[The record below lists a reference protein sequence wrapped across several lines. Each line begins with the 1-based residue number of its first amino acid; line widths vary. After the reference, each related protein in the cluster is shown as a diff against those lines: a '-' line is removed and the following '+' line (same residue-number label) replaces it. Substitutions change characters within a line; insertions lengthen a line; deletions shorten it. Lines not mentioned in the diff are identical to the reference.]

1 MSQLFVNKANQR
13 RGSPWTD
20 TAPIRA
26 ELFGIERLGQH
37 ARSLA
42 AAQAISSRPQR
53 VEVLRKRLDDN
64 ASVLLAAYRASAAEL
79 EGGRV
84 VEPAAEWLLDN
95 YHVVEEQVRQ
105 IRDDLPPGF
114 YRQLPKLSD
123 GPFAGYPRV
132 LGLAWAFVAHT
143 DSNFDPD
150 SLRRFIGAYQQV
162 QPLTIGELWAVAITL
177 RIVLIENLRRL
188 ADQIVVGRKERA
200 DADALADRLLGSGGA
215 RSALDADIAARS
227 SAPLSEVFAAQ
238 LAKRLR
244 DQDPRTTP
252 ALGWLAERLGM
263 QGVSI
268 EDVVQHAQQRLGAS
282 NVSVRN
288 VITSMRLISDI
299 DWAA

>member
-1 MSQLFVNKANQR
+1 KIIRV
-13 RGSPWTD
+13 SPWD
-20 TAPIRA
+20 DREPVRH

-42 AAQAISSRPQR
+42 ASQTVTPRPRR
-53 VEVLRKRLDDN
+53 VPALQKRLDDN

-84 VEPAAEWLLDN
+84 VEPAAEWVLDN
-95 YHVVEEQVRQ
+95 YLVVEGQVRQ

-150 SLRRFIGAYQQV
+150 SLRRFISAYQSVQV
-162 QPLTIGELWAVAITL
+162 LTIGELWAVAITL

-188 ADQIVVGRKERA
+188 ADEISVGRRA
-200 DADALADRLLGSGGA
+200 
-215 RSALDADIAARS
+215 
-227 SAPLSEVFAAQ
+227 
-238 LAKRLR
+238 
-244 DQDPRTTP
+244 
-252 ALGWLAERLGM
+252 
-263 QGVSI
+263 
-268 EDVVQHAQQRLGAS
+268 
-282 NVSVRN
+282 
-288 VITSMRLISDI
+288 
-299 DWAA
+299 